1 MAQNTT
7 SGPMQKFKIVFLGNQ
22 SVGKTSIINRFIFDN
37 FTGNEQPTV
46 GIDFISKTLQVDN
59 KSVRLQLWDTAGQ
72 ERFRSLIPSYIRDS
86 QAAIICYDITNE
98 KSFQDLQKWIED
110 VKDERGDEVL
120 IYILGNKTDLDQERV
135 IQTDIGEQKAKE
147 LGASFSE
154 VSAKSAHNVAE
165 FFKKL
170 SYDLQ
175 GNPNEQQSQQQ
186 PQQQPQQKVPQ
197 QQQQPNQGQQ
207 LKPSEQTDDK
217 KQGSGC
223 C

>member
-120 IYILGNKTDLDQERV
+120 IYILGNKIDLDQERV
-135 IQTDIGEQKAKE
+135 IQTDVGEAKAKE

-154 VSAKSAHNVAE
+154 VSAKSAHNVSE

-175 GNPNEQQSQQQ
+175 GNPNEQQQQQQ
-186 PQQQPQQKVPQ
+186 PLPQVPS
-197 QQQQPNQGQQ
+197 QQQQPNQPIQI
-207 LKPSEQTDDK
+207 KPNESADDK

>member
-120 IYILGNKTDLDQERV
+120 IYILGNKIDLDQERV
-135 IQTDIGEQKAKE
+135 IQTDVGEAKAKE

-154 VSAKSAHNVAE
+154 VSAKSAHNVSE

-175 GNPNEQQSQQQ
+175 GNPNEQQQQQQ
-186 PQQQPQQKVPQ
+186 PLPQKVPS
-197 QQQQPNQGQQ
+197 QQQQPNQPIQI
-207 LKPSEQTDDK
+207 KPNESADDK

>member
-120 IYILGNKTDLDQERV
+120 IYILGNKIDLEQERQ
-135 IQTDIGEQKAKE
+135 IQTDVAEAKAKE

-154 VSAKSAHNVAE
+154 VSAKSAHNVSE
-165 FFKKL
+165 FFKRL

-175 GNPNEQQSQQQ
+175 GTPNEQ
-186 PQQQPQQKVPQ
+186 Q
-197 QQQQPNQGQQ
+197 QQQQPQKVQQPLQQNQPQQ
-207 LKPSEQTDDK
+207 LKPNDATEDK
-217 KQGSGC
+217 KQGGGC

>member
-86 QAAIICYDITNE
+86 QAAIVCYDITNE
-98 KSFQDLQKWIED
+98 KSFSDLQKWIED
-110 VKDERGDEVL
+110 VKEERGDEVL
-120 IYILGNKTDLDQERV
+120 IYILGNKTDLEQDRQV
-135 IQTDIGEQKAKE
+135 QTDQAEAKAKE
-147 LGASFSE
+147 LGAQFSE

-175 GNPNEQQSQQQ
+175 GSPNEQQQQQQ
-186 PQQQPQQKVPQ
+186 PQQQKAPQLQ
-197 QQQQPNQGQQ
+197 QQQNQTQQ
-207 LKPSEQTDDK
+207 LKSNDATEDK
-217 KQGSGC
+217 KQGGGC

>member
-120 IYILGNKTDLDQERV
+120 IYILGNKTDLESERQ
-135 IQTDIGEQKAKE
+135 IQFDVAEAKAKE

-175 GNPNEQQSQQQ
+175 GNPNEQQSS
-186 PQQQPQQKVPQ
+186 QQPQQKKVQ
-197 QQQQPNQGQQ
+197 QQEQQQGQTQQ
-207 LKPSEQTDDK
+207 LKSNNATEDK
-217 KQGSGC
+217 KQGGGC